1 MDAGTKVRPP
11 SREVGRRMDEIA
23 GRSQRRTFLER
34 AEGRPRRA
42 KGGTR
47 GNLWHESFAAGVP
60 LVNID
65 RVAHGE
71 ELGGVQQYN
80 GGNAYKLPIRE
91 K

>member
-1 MDAGTKVRPP
+1 
-11 SREVGRRMDEIA
+11 MDEIA

-42 KGGTR
+42 KGGR
-47 GNLWHESFAAGVP
+47 QPWHESFAAGVP
-60 LVNID
+60 FVNID
-65 RVAHGE
+65 RVAHE